1 MVSNS
6 LSPGYELRNLC
17 QKLRASKSNEGEE
30 NFNTKCCSS
39 CCNKHLSDN
48 LNLQKDENK
57 VSSPSR
63 RTSSRGKPCVLKE
76 GNAVAD
82 QKAGIQCNG
91 QVVTS
96 KDNATTL
103 PTVED
108 SKRNNRN
115 HSPSIRQKTT
125 DGSGLQRA
133 VKDSQLAEAQNEAS
147 KPSEGKKE
155 NLRNGHCERSKV
167 VEHGLVS
174 DDLRSNSVSEVKSH
188 TLKEKTKVRFL
199 SEGNRPVSE
208 TSEDCSRDQ
217 TRKETFR
224 EHLDGNRCSCDCGS
238 CPEYVPRSAYDLLER
253 CLDLNPETR
262 ITANEALN
270 HPFFQNAE
278 KSSTHSQPER

>member
-6 LSPGYELRNLC
+6 LSPGYKLRDLC

-30 NFNTKCCSS
+30 NLNTKCCSS
-39 CCNKHLSDN
+39 CCNKHLSEN

-63 RTSSRGKPCVLKE
+63 KTSSREKPCVLKE

-82 QKAGIQCNG
+82 QKAGIQRNG

-103 PTVED
+103 PMVED
-108 SKRNNRN
+108 SKRNNRK

-125 DGSGLQRA
+125 DGCRLQQTT
-133 VKDSQLAEAQNEAS
+133 KDSQLAEAQNEILKS
-147 KPSEGKKE
+147 TEVKKE
-155 NLRNGHCERSKV
+155 NFRNGHLGRSEV
-167 VEHGLVS
+167 VEHRLVS
-174 DDLRSNSVSEVKSH
+174 DGLRSNSVSEVKSH

-208 TSEDCSRDQ
+208 TSENCSRDQ
-217 TRKETFR
+217 TRKETFPQ
-224 EHLDGNRCSCDCGS
+224 HLDGSRCSCDCGS
-238 CPEYVPRSAYDLLER
+238 CSEYVPRSAYDLLEK

-278 KSSTHSQPER
+278 NSSTHSQPER